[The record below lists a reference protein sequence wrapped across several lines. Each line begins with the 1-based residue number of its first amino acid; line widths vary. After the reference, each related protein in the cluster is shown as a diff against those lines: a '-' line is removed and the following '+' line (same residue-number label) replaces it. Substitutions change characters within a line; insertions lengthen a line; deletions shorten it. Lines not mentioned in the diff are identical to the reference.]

1 MRSRKGVFMLIAALV
16 LTLNNFLFAMNPKAA
31 KPIFD
36 WIDPFV
42 IIGLALVFIDK
53 ILDSMKSEAEWHR
66 LMVAVL
72 AGALAHLYAY
82 NYLAKMA
89 GSGLESGT
97 LWLVMVP
104 FVVSLLAYEGFLMIR
119 MSGRE

>member
-1 MRSRKGVFMLIAALV
+1 MLITALV
-16 LTLNNFLFAMNPKAA
+16 LTLNNFLFAMNPTAA
-31 KPIFD
+31 KPVFD

-42 IIGLALVFIDK
+42 VVGLALVFVDK
-53 ILDSMKSEAEWHR
+53 ILDSLKGGTGWSR
-66 LMVAVL
+66 LMAAVL
-72 AGALAHLYAY
+72 TGALAHLYAY

-104 FVVSLLAYEGFLMIR
+104 FAVSLLAYEGFLMIR
-119 MSGRE
+119 APGREP